1 MIDLSMRKRPLARVL
16 RAGDTVRKLMRFL
29 RSLDAHQRVL
39 IAIAVGIVAFLAAAA
54 LHRLALEVILAW
66 NAFALTVILLC
77 WIRIVFTDVRTVS
90 RSAKLQDAGRTAIFL
105 FVICAACTSLFAVA
119 FLLGTAK
126 GLHGNALTGHVLLAG
141 GTVVCSWCL
150 VHTVFAM
157 HYAHAY
163 YRRPQTIEGV
173 IKGSG
178 LEFPGKHEPD
188 FLDFAYFS
196 FVIGMTFQVS
206 DVQITSRQLRRL
218 ALVHGILSFAFNT
231 VILAFAINLLSGLSG
246 S

>member
-1 MIDLSMRKRPLARVL
+1 VIRNF
-16 RAGDTVRKLMRFL
+16 MRFI
-29 RSLDAHQRVL
+29 RSFDAHQRVL
-39 IAIAVGIVAFLAAAA
+39 TAIAVGAVVFLSTSG
-54 LHRLALEVILAW
+54 LHRLALQIILTW
-66 NAFALTVILLC
+66 NAFAFAIILLC
-77 WIRIVFTDVRTVS
+77 WIRIVFADVRTVV

-105 FVICAACTSLFAVA
+105 FVIAAACTSLFAVA

-126 GLHGNALTGHVLLAG
+126 GLHGRSLTGHILLAA

-150 VHTVFAM
+150 VHTVFTM

-163 YRRPQTIEGV
+163 YRHAETGGIE
-173 IKGSG
+173 KGHG
-178 LEFPGKHEPD
+178 LQFPGSHEPD

-206 DVQITSRQLRRL
+206 DVQISSRRLRRL

-231 VILAFAINLLSGLSG
+231 VILAFAINLVSGLSG

>member
-1 MIDLSMRKRPLARVL
+1 MRVL
-16 RAGDTVRKLMRFL
+16 PSF
-29 RSLDAHQRVL
+29 DAHQRVL
-39 IAIAVGIVAFLAAAA
+39 SAIAVGAVVFLSTSG
-54 LHRLALEVILAW
+54 LHRPALQIILTW
-66 NAFALTVILLC
+66 NAFAFTIILLC
-77 WIRIVFTDVRTVS
+77 WIRIVFADVRTVV

-105 FVICAACTSLFAVA
+105 FVIAAACASIFAVA

-126 GLHGNALTGHVLLAG
+126 GLHGRALTGHILLAA

-150 VHTVFAM
+150 VHTVFTL

-163 YRRPQTIEGV
+163 YRPTETGGGIE
-173 IKGSG
+173 KGHG
-178 LEFPGKHEPD
+178 LDFPGKHEPD

-206 DVQITSRQLRRL
+206 DVQISSRRLRRL
-218 ALVHGILSFAFNT
+218 ALVHGMLSFAFNT
-231 VILAFAINLLSGLSG
+231 VILAFAINLVSGLSG